1 MNVFAVS
8 DLHLPGG
15 QDTPMDVFGGDW
27 AGHLETIKADWRGKV
42 SKEDIVLIAGDISW
56 AMTLESALPD
66 LNALADLP
74 GRKIFIRGNHD
85 YWWSGITAL
94 RRNAPDDSFYF
105 LQNDC
110 VRCGGY
116 LVAGT
121 RGWTMPCDAADEH
134 DAKVYARELIRL
146 ELSLTAAERMRTEG
160 DKVIAMLH
168 YPPFDAKYN
177 DSEVTAL
184 IEKYRVDAVTYG
196 HLHGK
201 SVRATPKVE
210 KRGIPYYLTSCD
222 LVNNTLVE
230 IIF

>member
-1 MNVFAVS
+1 MDIFGDGWIDHFDKVS
-8 DLHLPGG
+8 
-15 QDTPMDVFGGDW
+15 
-27 AGHLETIKADWRGKV
+27 ADWRARVG
-42 SKEDIVLIAGDISW
+42 EDDIVLLGGDISW
-56 AMTLESALPD
+56 GMYIEDAAPDYAAIAALP
-66 LNALADLP
+66 
-74 GRKIFIRGNHD
+74 GKKIVGKGNHD
-85 YWWSGITAL
+85 LYWTAISKM
-94 RRNAPDDSFYF
+94 RAAFPEFCF
-105 LQNDC
+105 VQNDC

-210 KRGIPYYLTSCD
+210 KHGIPYYLTSCD

>member
-1 MNVFAVS
+1 MKVFAIS
-8 DLHLPGG
+8 DLHLSLAAEK
-15 QDTPMDVFGGDW
+15 PMDIFGDGWID
-27 AGHLETIKADWRGKV
+27 HFDKVSADWRARVG
-42 SKEDIVLIAGDISW
+42 EDDLVLLGGDISW
-56 AMTLESALPD
+56 GMYIEDAAPDYAAIAALP
-66 LNALADLP
+66 
-74 GRKIFIRGNHD
+74 GKKIVGKGNHD
-85 YWWSGITAL
+85 LYWTAISKM
-94 RRNAPDDSFYF
+94 RAAFPEFCF
-105 LQNDC
+105 VQNDC

-134 DAKVYARELIRL
+134 DTKVYARELIRL

-230 IIF
+230 IF